1 MIRSAKS
8 GFTLI
13 EIIISVMVTA
23 IIVTALAMILKGTVD
38 SKIAV
43 EREARARRLGPAIM
57 ATISSDLRNAW
68 ATGPVEDVE
77 IDGTWFRG
85 DHNGGDNDATDE
97 LWFVTSRDSYMMYEG
112 ISSDLTEVGYYLKE
126 NDAEEGSALDGL
138 YSLYRREDFL
148 VDKRQDEGGLGILMH
163 DRVVSFR
170 VWYYDLPRDAV
181 TEEGKLDPAALLEV
195 VNRESSTQEDSW
207 DAEDDGRLPY
217 AVRVELIIDATP
229 IDAYNRKQIK
239 RYAVY
244 EALVRLPDFPKIDE
258 NFKLFTAEAPAAP
271 APPPDPPPGG

>member
-1 MIRSAKS
+1 MTRASKS

-13 EIIISVMVTA
+13 EIVISVMVTA

-68 ATGPVEDVE
+68 ATGPSEGVE
-77 IDGTWFRG
+77 IEGTWFRG
-85 DHNGGDNDATDE
+85 DHNGGDEDAQDE

-112 ISSDLTEVGYYLKE
+112 ISSDLTEVGYYIKE
-126 NDAEEGSALDGL
+126 NDAEEGSALEGL

-170 VWYYDLPRDAV
+170 IWYYDLPRDAV
-181 TEEGKLDPAALLEV
+181 TEEGKLDPAALLEI
-195 VNRESSTQEDSW
+195 VNRDSSTQEDSW

-229 IDAYNRKQIK
+229 VDAYNRKKIK

-244 EALVRLPDFPKIDE
+244 EALVRLPDFPAIDE

-271 APPPDPPPGG
+271 APPPEPPPG